1 MRTGSQPCP
10 DDILS
15 ILKAFPVIESAQQR
29 AERVK
34 AEKGFQAR
42 FLVREAG
49 ITEAQALD
57 LIELIGNDTNSLLRE
72 ARLLKK

>member
-1 MRTGSQPCP
+1 MPRRYPKHPES
-10 DDILS
+10 L
-15 ILKAFPVIESAQQR
+15 PVIESAQQR

-42 FLVREAG
+42 FLMREAG

>member
-1 MRTGSQPCP
+1 M
-10 DDILS
+10 
-15 ILKAFPVIESAQQR
+15 IESAQQR

-34 AEKGFQAR
+34 AEKGFRVR
-42 FLVREAG
+42 FLMREAG